1 MRPTSV
7 RLSHK
12 VLGSYLLIVIAARVR
27 QPVREIN
34 AHAHES
40 GHNRCSWTIR
50 NERPACVLRSPT
62 RLACNGLACSAPRSI
77 LEMGVA
83 RARVEFSV
91 HTGSRIDS
99 LIVVAAKH

>member
-1 MRPTSV
+1 MD
-7 RLSHK
+7 SHK

-62 RLACNGLACSAPRSI
+62 RPACNGFACTATPLNPGNGRRKGKSRVFSPYGVSFPLPASGSA
-77 LEMGVA
+77 
-83 RARVEFSV
+83 
-91 HTGSRIDS
+91 DS
-99 LIVVAAKH
+99 LQEEA